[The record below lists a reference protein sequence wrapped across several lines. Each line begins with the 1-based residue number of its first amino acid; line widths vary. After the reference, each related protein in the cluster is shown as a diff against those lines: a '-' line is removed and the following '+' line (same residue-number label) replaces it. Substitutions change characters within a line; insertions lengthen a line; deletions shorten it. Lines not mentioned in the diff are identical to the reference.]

1 MSLRVFGEV
10 RSVAKQSYESKGWRY
25 ERVAKPQGVCTSLC
39 HTGTEVTLV
48 TKQHTVV
55 LPLQVYV
62 TRRPF
67 FDTKKVFYEVL
78 DFKNV
83 FFTKN

>member
-1 MSLRVFGEV
+1 M
-10 RSVAKQSYESKGWRY
+10 RY
-25 ERVAKPQGVCTSLC
+25 GLLLNSRTSQRGGVTNVWQNPKEFCTSLC

-62 TRRPF
+62 TEDPF